1 LQTGVGIRTGGPA
14 WRFPST
20 ARGLFDYENVLLA
33 GDRARFV
40 IIDSVTDPGWTA
52 ATSTGIDLSK
62 NTETARVVL
71 GT

>member
-1 LQTGVGIRTGGPA
+1 M

-20 ARGLFDYENVLLA
+20 DRGPVDYENVRLA
-33 GDRARFV
+33 ADRAGFV
-40 IIDSVTDPGWTA
+40 IIDSLTDMGWSL
-52 ATSTGIDLSK
+52 ATVPGIDLSK